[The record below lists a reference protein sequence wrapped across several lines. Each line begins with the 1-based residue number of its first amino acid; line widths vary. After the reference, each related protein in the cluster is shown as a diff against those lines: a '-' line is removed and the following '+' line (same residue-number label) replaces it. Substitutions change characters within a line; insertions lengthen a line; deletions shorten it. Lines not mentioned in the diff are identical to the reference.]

1 MGGVRVRV
9 RHPEGTLQVQ
19 AEDSWTA
26 GQFIEHLR
34 KETGV
39 PCFVL
44 KSGFPPAV
52 VDLSDKNISL
62 GALNLNGSA
71 ITLTPIE
78 DTSPEA
84 VRSREMAKL
93 VERDSLMAAELAAA
107 ESTATP
113 SSGQSDPKRPDNLSV
128 PWPEMDDGYMVLR
141 VMADDNS
148 CLFTALSAALV
159 PQVRDPAPFLRNQ
172 IAEYILSHR
181 DTYNRATLEKS
192 PEDYVANLRG
202 RDFWGGSIEMSV
214 LSAIYDIQI
223 VAVDV
228 KTLEVFPHGE
238 DKTERCLVLYS
249 GIHYDRI
256 VLAPGPDYPHE
267 TDIVRFDIGNDSA
280 LKRARVLAERLQRS
294 GYYTDTNTIVIQCMV
309 PGCNWLGDV
318 KGANE
323 HSNKTGHQSFEQ
335 IEDK

>member
-19 AEDSWTA
+19 AEDSWTV

-52 VDLSDKNISL
+52 IDLSDKNISL
-62 GALNLNGSA
+62 GALNLDGSA
-71 ITLTPIE
+71 ITLTPVE

-128 PWPEMDDGYMVLR
+128 PWPEMDDGYMGK
-141 VMADDNS
+141 N
-148 CLFTALSAALV
+148 
-159 PQVRDPAPFLRNQ
+159 
-172 IAEYILSHR
+172 I
-181 DTYNRATLEKS
+181 
-192 PEDYVANLRG
+192 
-202 RDFWGGSIEMSV
+202 
-214 LSAIYDIQI
+214 
-223 VAVDV
+223 
-228 KTLEVFPHGE
+228 
-238 DKTERCLVLYS
+238 
-249 GIHYDRI
+249 
-256 VLAPGPDYPHE
+256 
-267 TDIVRFDIGNDSA
+267 
-280 LKRARVLAERLQRS
+280 
-294 GYYTDTNTIVIQCMV
+294 
-309 PGCNWLGDV
+309 
-318 KGANE
+318 
-323 HSNKTGHQSFEQ
+323 
-335 IEDK
+335 